1 MSKST
6 KTFQQFFSE
15 MVTGDVIGGSST
27 GFSPSSP
34 NSSDSYAPGDT
45 RLAVQYGTYS
55 RKGKVNRK
63 KRGRR
68 IRRSRKST
76 KRSK

>member
-1 MSKST
+1 MNKST

-15 MVTGDVIGGSST
+15 MTTIDVVGGSST

-45 RLAVQYGTYS
+45 RLAVSYGTYS
-55 RKGKVNRK
+55 RKGKVKQSKRNKRRK
-63 KRGRR
+63 
-68 IRRSRKST
+68 SRKST